1 MSTDDSNERRSNEGR
16 SGDRA
21 FDRGRPSRG
30 DGSSSRQIGLPAAT
44 ARTPDVLGAMGI
56 VRSAAMGI
64 GRFVAMATARFVG
77 TGTVPFVGMG
87 SRVPSVRMVIVR
99 SVAMGTVPF
108 VGMGSRV
115 PSVRMVIVRSAAMV
129 PPRW

>member
-21 FDRGRPSRG
+21 FDRGRR
-30 DGSSSRQIGLPAAT
+30 RAVMVLRRVQIGLPAAT

-77 TGTVPFVGMG
+77 RGP
-87 SRVPSVRMVIVR
+87 SRSSGWGVASLPS
-99 SVAMGTVPF
+99 G
-108 VGMGSRV
+108 
-115 PSVRMVIVRSAAMV
+115 
-129 PPRW
+129 W